1 MQTKIR
7 CIFRRYLVLGDREW
21 QCPQCETKLDRDIN
35 ASQNILAQVLR
46 ELNLKGGR
54 NDRLKPRELL
64 PVGKALNEEAF
75 GSLAQR

>member
-1 MQTKIR
+1 MAKIYAVFNT
-7 CIFRRYLVLGDREW
+7 CLW
-21 QCPQCETKLDRDIN
+21 DIN

-54 NDRLKPRELL
+54 NYRLKPRELL

-75 GSLAQR
+75 GSLA